1 MQAGGLNLSVEDF
14 FFFFAEC
21 WWRLG
26 ETVRIY
32 IYLVIGNLG
41 R

>member
-14 FFFFAEC
+14 FFFLLNAGGD
-21 WWRLG
+21 WGRL
-26 ETVRIY
+26 RIY